1 MVAWDSLLRNAPS
14 EALVYAQKAIAEE
27 PGLSIAHLVLGRA
40 PLDTGDVK
48 GGLELLERNCV
59 LIPTI
64 SKRISRWRKRIPN

>member
-14 EALVYAQKAIAEE
+14 EALVYARKAIAEE
-27 PGLSIAHLVLGRA
+27 PGLSSAHLVLGRP
-40 PLDTGDVK
+40 PLDTGDAK
-48 GGLELLERNCV
+48 GGLELLEKELR